1 MPGTSLS
8 QLLSSEVARLAAT
21 RITNGQPGDSAAM
34 AAQIDKM
41 VREMRK
47 MPPAAILRCLPEV
60 ENLAIAIEKLGLPF
74 SFMLPLLCEIEKKAP
89 GVIDT
94 MPLLAERINHLR
106 KAADISEL
114 FDSAKLERLAAALRE
129 YHEINL

>member
-47 MPPAAILRCLPEV
+47 MPPAALLRCLPEV
-60 ENLAIAIEKLGLPF
+60 ESLAASLPF
-74 SFMLPLLCEIEKKAP
+74 PFMLPLLCEIEKKAP